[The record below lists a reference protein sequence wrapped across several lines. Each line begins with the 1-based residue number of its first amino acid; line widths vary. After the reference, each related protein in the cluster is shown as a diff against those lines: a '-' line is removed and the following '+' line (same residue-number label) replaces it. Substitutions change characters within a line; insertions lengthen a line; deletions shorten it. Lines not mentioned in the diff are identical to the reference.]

1 MQERTKLTFE
11 DFCSQLKSVRLLSL
25 DVDGILTDGGLY
37 YTETGDELRK
47 FNVKDG
53 MGIKKLREAGVE
65 VCIISASTTNAIQ
78 ERGKRLGL
86 THVYTGATN
95 KIEILQTICKD
106 LGVSLE
112 NVAHMG
118 DDLNDI
124 VIMEAIGTPITVCDA
139 VELVKRNTIY
149 ITQKAGG
156 QGAVREICDL
166 LIEVNQGSFD

>member
-1 MQERTKLTFE
+1 MAARDKLSFPAFKE
-11 DFCSQLKSVRLLSL
+11 QLKQVKLLSL

-53 MGIKKLREAGVE
+53 MGMKKAREAGVE
-65 VCIISASTTNAIQ
+65 LCIISASTTNAIQ
-78 ERGKRLGL
+78 ERGKRLGIP
-86 THVYTGATN
+86 HVYTGAKN
-95 KIEILQTICKD
+95 KIEILQKICD
-106 LGVSLE
+106 ELSISLE

-124 VIMEAIGTPITVCDA
+124 PIMEKIGTPITVADA
-139 VELVKRNTIY
+139 VEAVKEETVY
-149 ITQKAGG
+149 ITQKKGG

-166 LIEVNQGSFD
+166 LVAINS

>member
-1 MQERTKLTFE
+1 MSERTKLSYDAFKE
-11 DFCSQLKSVRLLSL
+11 QLKTVKLLSL

-53 MGIKKLREAGVE
+53 MGMKNARAAGVE
-65 VCIISASTTNAIQ
+65 LCIISASTTNAIQ

-86 THVYTGATN
+86 THVYTGAKN
-95 KIEILQTICKD
+95 KIDILQKICD
-106 LGVSLE
+106 ELNISLD

-124 VIMEAIGTPITVCDA
+124 PIMEKIGTPITVGDA
-139 VELVKRNTIY
+139 MEEVKRKTVY
-149 ITQKAGG
+149 ITQKNGG

-166 LIEVNQGSFD
+166 LVMLNS

>member
-1 MQERTKLTFE
+1 MTARDKLPFA
-11 DFCSQLKSVRLLSL
+11 DFKEQLKSVKLLSL

-53 MGIKKLREAGVE
+53 MGMKKTREAGVE
-65 VCIISASTTNAIQ
+65 LCIISASTTNAIQ

-86 THVYTGATN
+86 SHVYTGAKN
-95 KIEILQTICKD
+95 KIEILQKICD
-106 LGVSLE
+106 ELSISLD

-124 VIMEAIGTPITVCDA
+124 PIMEKIGTPITVADA
-139 VELVKRNTIY
+139 VEAVKEKTLY
-149 ITQKAGG
+149 ITQKKGG

-166 LIEVNQGSFD
+166 LIELNS

>member
-1 MQERTKLTFE
+1 MCEREKLNFD
-11 DFCSQLKSVRLLSL
+11 DFKEQLKTVKLLSL

-53 MGIKKLREAGVE
+53 MGMKKAREAGVE
-65 VCIISASTTNAIQ
+65 LCIISASTTNAIQ

-86 THVYTGATN
+86 SHVYTGAKN
-95 KIEILQTICKD
+95 KIEILQKICD
-106 LGVSLE
+106 ELDISLD

-124 VIMEAIGTPITVCDA
+124 SIMEKIGTPITVDDA
-139 VELVKRNTIY
+139 VEEVKAHTVY
-149 ITQKAGG
+149 ITQKKGG
-156 QGAVREICDL
+156 CGAVREICDL
-166 LIEVNQGSFD
+166 LIKLNS

>member
-1 MQERTKLTFE
+1 MTSRTKMPLA
-11 DFCSQLKSVRLLSL
+11 DFQEQLKTVKLLSL

-53 MGIKKLREAGVE
+53 MGMKCARQAGVE
-65 VCIISASTTNAIQ
+65 ICIISASTTNAIQ

-86 THVYTGATN
+86 THVYTGAKN
-95 KIEILQTICKD
+95 KIDILQKICD
-106 LGVSLE
+106 ELGVSLD

-124 VIMEAIGTPITVCDA
+124 PIMEKIGTPITVADA
-139 VELVKRNTIY
+139 MGVVKDNTIF
-149 ITQKAGG
+149 ITSKDGG
-156 QGAVREICDL
+156 KGAVREICDML
-166 LIEVNQGSFD
+166 VEVNR

>member
-1 MQERTKLTFE
+1 MSERTKLSYDAFKE
-11 DFCSQLKSVRLLSL
+11 QLKTVKLLSL

-53 MGIKKLREAGVE
+53 MGMKNARAAGVE
-65 VCIISASTTNAIQ
+65 LCIISASTTNAIQ

-86 THVYTGATN
+86 THVYTGAKN
-95 KIEILQTICKD
+95 KIDILQKICEE
-106 LGVSLE
+106 LNISLD

-124 VIMEAIGTPITVCDA
+124 PIMEKIGTPITVGDA
-139 VELVKRNTIY
+139 MEEVKRKTVY
-149 ITQKAGG
+149 ITQKNGG

-166 LIEVNQGSFD
+166 LVMLNS

>member
-1 MQERTKLTFE
+1 MSERTKLSYDAFKE
-11 DFCSQLKSVRLLSL
+11 QLKTVKLLSL

-37 YTETGDELRK
+37 YTETGEELRK

-53 MGIKKLREAGVE
+53 MGMKNARAAGVE
-65 VCIISASTTNAIQ
+65 LCIISASTTNAIQ

-86 THVYTGATN
+86 THVYTGAKN
-95 KIEILQTICKD
+95 KIEILQKICD
-106 LGVSLE
+106 ELNISLE

-124 VIMEAIGTPITVCDA
+124 SIMEKIGTPITVGDA
-139 VELVKRNTIY
+139 MEEVKRKTVY
-149 ITQKAGG
+149 ITQKNGG

-166 LIEVNQGSFD
+166 LVMLNS

>member
-1 MQERTKLTFE
+1 MAAREKLSFDAFKE
-11 DFCSQLKSVRLLSL
+11 QLKTVKLLSL

-53 MGIKKLREAGVE
+53 MGMKKAREAGVE
-65 VCIISASTTNAIQ
+65 LCIISASITNAIQ
-78 ERGKRLGL
+78 ERGKRLGIPY
-86 THVYTGATN
+86 VYTGAKN
-95 KIEILQTICKD
+95 KIEILQKICDELKI
-106 LGVSLE
+106 SLE

-124 VIMEAIGTPITVCDA
+124 SIMEKIGTPITVADA
-139 VELVKRNTIY
+139 VEAVKEETIY
-149 ITQKAGG
+149 ITQKNGG

-166 LIEVNQGSFD
+166 LVMVNN

>member
-1 MQERTKLTFE
+1 VSERTKLSYDAFKE
-11 DFCSQLKSVRLLSL
+11 QLKTVKLLSL

-53 MGIKKLREAGVE
+53 MGMKNARAAGVE
-65 VCIISASTTNAIQ
+65 LCIISASTTNAIQ

-86 THVYTGATN
+86 THVYTGAKN
-95 KIEILQTICKD
+95 KIEILQKICDELKI
-106 LGVSLE
+106 SLE

-124 VIMEAIGTPITVCDA
+124 SIMEKIGTPITVGDA
-139 VELVKRNTIY
+139 MEEVKRNTVY
-149 ITQKAGG
+149 ITQKNGG

-166 LIEVNQGSFD
+166 LVMLNS

>member
-1 MQERTKLTFE
+1 MSERTKLSYDAFKE
-11 DFCSQLKSVRLLSL
+11 QLKTVKLLSL

-53 MGIKKLREAGVE
+53 MGMKNARAAGVE
-65 VCIISASTTNAIQ
+65 LCIISASTTNAIQ

-86 THVYTGATN
+86 THVYTGAKN
-95 KIEILQTICKD
+95 KIEILQKICDELKI
-106 LGVSLE
+106 SLE

-124 VIMEAIGTPITVCDA
+124 SIMEKIGTPITVGDA
-139 VELVKRNTIY
+139 MEEVKRNTVY
-149 ITQKAGG
+149 ITQKNGG

-166 LIEVNQGSFD
+166 LVMLNS

>member
-1 MQERTKLTFE
+1 MSERTKLSYDAFKE
-11 DFCSQLKSVRLLSL
+11 QLKTVKLLSL

-53 MGIKKLREAGVE
+53 MGMKNARAAGVE
-65 VCIISASTTNAIQ
+65 LCIISASTTNAIQ

-86 THVYTGATN
+86 THVYTGAKN
-95 KIEILQTICKD
+95 KIEILQKICDELKI
-106 LGVSLE
+106 SLE

-124 VIMEAIGTPITVCDA
+124 SIMEKIGTPITVGDA
-139 VELVKRNTIY
+139 MEEVKRNTVY
-149 ITQKAGG
+149 ITQKNGG

-166 LIEVNQGSFD
+166 LIMLNS

>member
-1 MQERTKLTFE
+1 MSERTKLSYDAFKE
-11 DFCSQLKSVRLLSL
+11 QLKTVKLLSL

-53 MGIKKLREAGVE
+53 MGMKNARAAGVE
-65 VCIISASTTNAIQ
+65 LCIISASTTNAIQ

-86 THVYTGATN
+86 THVYTGAKN
-95 KIEILQTICKD
+95 KIEILQKICDELKI
-106 LGVSLE
+106 SLE

-124 VIMEAIGTPITVCDA
+124 SIMEKIGTPITVGDA
-139 VELVKRNTIY
+139 MEEVKRNTVY
-149 ITQKAGG
+149 ITQKNGG
-156 QGAVREICDL
+156 QGAVREICGL
-166 LIEVNQGSFD
+166 LVMLNS

>member
-1 MQERTKLTFE
+1 MSERTKLSYDAFKE
-11 DFCSQLKSVRLLSL
+11 QLKTVKLLSL

-53 MGIKKLREAGVE
+53 MGMKNARAAGVE
-65 VCIISASTTNAIQ
+65 LCIISASTTNAIQ

-86 THVYTGATN
+86 THVYTGAKN
-95 KIEILQTICKD
+95 KIEILQKICD
-106 LGVSLE
+106 ELNISLE

-124 VIMEAIGTPITVCDA
+124 SIMEKIGTPITVGDA
-139 VELVKRNTIY
+139 MEEVKRKTVY
-149 ITQKAGG
+149 ITQKNGG

-166 LIEVNQGSFD
+166 LVMLNS

>member
-1 MQERTKLTFE
+1 MTERTKL
-11 DFCSQLKSVRLLSL
+11 DFPAFKEQLKSVKLLSL

-53 MGIKKLREAGVE
+53 MGMKKAREAGVE
-65 VCIISASTTNAIQ
+65 LCIISASTTNAIE

-86 THVYTGATN
+86 KHVHTGAKN
-95 KIEILQTICKD
+95 KIDILRGICD
-106 LGVSLE
+106 ELGIGLE

-124 VIMEAIGTPITVCDA
+124 PIMEAIGTPITVSDA
-139 VELVKRNTIY
+139 VEAVKEKTCY

-166 LIEVNQGSFD
+166 LILLNQK

>member
-1 MQERTKLTFE
+1 MAQREKLSFA
-11 DFCSQLKSVRLLSL
+11 DFKEQLKTVKLLSL

-53 MGIKKLREAGVE
+53 MGMKKAREAGVE
-65 VCIISASTTNAIQ
+65 LCIISASTTNAIQ

-86 THVYTGATN
+86 DHVYTGAKN
-95 KIEILQTICKD
+95 KIEILQKICD
-106 LGVSLE
+106 QLGINLD

-124 VIMEAIGTPITVCDA
+124 PIMEKIGTPVTVSDA
-139 VELVKRNTIY
+139 VEIVKEHTVY
-149 ITQKAGG
+149 ITQKKGG

-166 LIEVNQGSFD
+166 LVELNR

>member
-1 MQERTKLTFE
+1 MSERPKLPFDQFKE
-11 DFCSQLKSVRLLSL
+11 QLKTVKLLSL

-53 MGIKKLREAGVE
+53 MGMKKVREAGVE
-65 VCIISASTTNAIQ
+65 LCIISASTTNAIQ
-78 ERGKRLGL
+78 ERGKRLGIPYV
-86 THVYTGATN
+86 HTGVKN
-95 KIEILQTICKD
+95 KIEVLEKICSD
-106 LGVSLE
+106 LGIGLE

-124 VIMEAIGTPITVCDA
+124 VIMEKIGTPITVADA
-139 VELVKRNTIY
+139 VEEVKGHTLY
-149 ITQKAGG
+149 ITQKNGG

-166 LIEVNQGSFD
+166 LVMLNA